1 MTTTASPSVG
11 GAEEKRQLILA
22 AALGVLVE
30 KGYARTR
37 MRDVGDRA
45 GVSVGLI
52 QHYFDSRENLL
63 AQAMLHSSHRLL
75 DAFARESQE
84 SHAPWHRVTRTI
96 ALLASVPSL
105 DDQARLW
112 LESSNMVMQYPQ
124 LSPLLQRVYDAWR
137 DHLGAAIE
145 AGGADGSL
153 DPVSS
158 VDEVVAIILAF
169 IDGYEFEIAT
179 GLADGDP
186 AVLERRALTLAAA
199 LVRPANP

>member
-1 MTTTASPSVG
+1 MTTASPSVG
-11 GAEEKRQLILA
+11 GVEEKRQLILT

-37 MRDVGDRA
+37 LRDVADRA

-75 DAFARESQE
+75 DAFGSDSQE
-84 SHAPWHRVTRTI
+84 SRAPWRRVTRMI

-112 LESSNMVMQYPQ
+112 LESSNMVMQYPH
-124 LSPLLQRVYDAWR
+124 LSPLLQRVYDTWHG
-137 DHLGAAIE
+137 HLRAAIA
-145 AGGADGSL
+145 AGVDDGSL
-153 DPVSS
+153 DPVAS

-199 LVRPANP
+199 LVRPATR

>member
-1 MTTTASPSVG
+1 MTTTASPSTG
-11 GAEEKRQLILA
+11 GVEEKRQLILG

-37 MRDVGDRA
+37 LRDVADRA
-45 GVSVGLI
+45 GVSIGLI
-52 QHYFDSRENLL
+52 QHYFDARENLL
-63 AQAMLHSSHRLL
+63 AEAMLHSSHRLL

-124 LSPLLQRVYDAWR
+124 LSSLLQRVYDAWR

-145 AGGADGSL
+145 AGVADGSL

-199 LVRPANP
+199 LVRPAKP